1 MKDYKAVLFDLD
13 GTLIDTSA
21 GVIDCIKLTI
31 EKLNL
36 EPLSMEDIIKFI
48 GPPLQNSFKDIC
60 HLDDTMVDLAVKTFR
75 SFYVGDNLFN
85 VKIYE
90 GIFEL
95 LEYLKSQNIKIAVA
109 TYKQETFAKTLLE
122 HVGISKYCDYIYG
135 SDPQGILTKADIV
148 KKCIQSFSEDK
159 SNVVLIG
166 DSHFDAIGSKNAN
179 VDFIGVTYG
188 FGFKSKHD
196 VDEFQN
202 IFSADN
208 VFEILNQFKKVYE

>member
-31 EKLNL
+31 KKLNL
-36 EPLSMEDIIKFI
+36 EPLSMEDILKFI

-60 HLDDTMVDLAVKTFR
+60 HLDGDMVDLAVKTFR

-85 VKIYE
+85 VKIYD
-90 GIFEL
+90 GIFDL
-95 LEYLKSQNIKIAVA
+95 LEYLKSKGIKIAVA
-109 TYKQETFAKTLLE
+109 TYKQESFAKTLLE

-148 KKCIQSFSEDK
+148 EKCIQSFNEDK

-188 FGFKSKHD
+188 FGFKSKLD
-196 VDEFQN
+196 VDKFEN
-202 IFSADN
+202 VFSADN
-208 VFEILNQFKKVYE
+208 VYQIIKQFKNF

>member
-1 MKDYKAVLFDLD
+1 MKNYKAVLFDLD

-31 EKLNL
+31 KDLNL
-36 EPLSMEDIIKFI
+36 TPLSMEDILKFI

-60 HLDDTMVDLAVKTFR
+60 HLNDDMVSLAVKTFR
-75 SFYVGDNLFN
+75 THYTGDNLFN
-85 VKIYE
+85 VEIYE

-95 LEYLKSQNIKIAVA
+95 LECLKSKNIKIAVA
-109 TYKQETFAKTLLE
+109 TYKQESFAKTLLE
-122 HVGISKYCDYIYG
+122 HVGIAKYCDYIYG
-135 SDPQGILTKADIV
+135 SDPLGVLTKSDIV
-148 KKCIQSFSEDK
+148 EKCIQSFNEDK

-166 DSHFDAIGSKNAN
+166 DSQFDAVGSKNAN

-188 FGFKSKHD
+188 FGFKSKQD
-196 VDEFQN
+196 VDQFNN

-208 VFEILNQFKKVYE
+208 VYQIIKQFR